1 MSYIYTHTFYT
12 VSYIYCMYLY
22 SLGSWF
28 AQDAKV
34 VFEEARDGVL
44 IFMRRATL
52 CSGPTWSFIVG

>member
-1 MSYIYTHTFYT
+1 MSYIYIHSILLATYT
-12 VSYIYCMYLY
+12 VCNYLY
-22 SLGSWF
+22 SRGSWF

-44 IFMRRATL
+44 IFMRRAAL